1 MSSLEKEIE
10 KLKREK
16 NALILAHYYA
26 PAEVQALAD
35 DVGDSYYL
43 AQKAVCTDAKV
54 IVFCGVGFMGESV
67 KILNENKTVLMPD
80 MNADCPMAH
89 MAQVEKIQKM
99 RQDYEDL
106 AVVCYIN
113 SGAAL
118 KCVSDVCVT
127 SSNAVKIVRS
137 LPQHN
142 IYFIPDRHL
151 GQYVAE
157 MVPEKNIILNDG
169 YCPIHASL
177 LAEEV
182 VNVKKKHPEAK
193 VLAHPEC
200 NDGVLALADYVG
212 STQHILE
219 YAHKSEHDAFIVC
232 TEVGIDHA
240 LTKQNPGKRFY
251 YPEKPMCCI
260 DMKYNTAEKVLRVL
274 QTGENEV
281 KVAEEVKDGA
291 LAALRKMLEV
301 AK

>member
-1 MSSLEKEIE
+1 M
-10 KLKREK
+10 
-16 NALILAHYYA
+16 
-26 PAEVQALAD
+26 
-35 DVGDSYYL
+35 
-43 AQKAVCTDAKV
+43 
-54 IVFCGVGFMGESV
+54 
-67 KILNENKTVLMPD
+67 
-80 MNADCPMAH
+80 
-89 MAQVEKIQKM
+89 
-99 RQDYEDL
+99 
-106 AVVCYIN
+106 CYIN
-113 SGAAL
+113 SRAAL
-118 KCVSDVCVT
+118 KCASDVCVT

-151 GQYVAE
+151 GQYVAQ

-200 NDGVLALADYVG
+200 NEGVLALADYVG
-212 STQHILE
+212 STQQILE
-219 YAHKSEHDAFIVC
+219 YAHKSEHVAFIIC
-232 TEVGIDHA
+232 TEEGIDYA
-240 LTKQNPGKRFY
+240 LKTQNPDKSFY
-251 YPEKPMCCI
+251 YPEKPMCCV

-281 KVAEEVKDGA
+281 KVTEEVKEGA